1 MQLAYYPSPFS
12 KLSMWRELAAIAE
25 VPARSIGYMYG
36 LPFASEGDRAWA
48 EGRVARTGLTLSEI
62 EATRR
67 TARLARLHHRA
78 RLAADAAVRHGAT
91 HLGIWNGQGGH
102 RQVLVAAAREAGLR
116 GLFAELAPIAGHI
129 TLDPQGVNAAG
140 MLPGDPDYYRAWS
153 AANADRGLVEGW
165 RDRLVARAGKRREN
179 QGEAM
184 NGPFLFVPLQVRGD
198 TQIYALGGWIRRIET
213 FIDAVARAAEHLPAG
228 WRVVF
233 REHPSDKVGNAA
245 QLSRVVGPR
254 VTVDNTTD
262 TFELVRRSQGV
273 VTVNS
278 SVGLQAL
285 LLGRPVLVLGRANY
299 AVPGMVRMA
308 EGADAM
314 AAAFAAAPDWSY
326 DTRLTE
332 SFLRF
337 LAEEYYVPWPV
348 ADAAGRERVAVQA
361 RQRLDGRLTDWTQA

>member
-36 LPFASEGDRAWA
+36 LPFSSEKDRAWA
-48 EGRVARTGLTLSEI
+48 EGRVARTGLRLSEN
-62 EATRR
+62 EAARR

-78 RLAADAAVRHGAT
+78 RLAVDAAVRHGAT

-140 MLPGDPDYYRAWS
+140 MLPTEPDYYRAWS
-153 AANADRGLVEGW
+153 AANADQGLVEGW
-165 RDRLVARAGKRREN
+165 RNRLVARAGMRREN
-179 QGEAM
+179 QGEAT

-213 FIDAVARAAEHLPAG
+213 LIDVVARAAEHLPAG

-254 VTVDNTTD
+254 VAVDNTTD
-262 TFELVRRSQGV
+262 TFQLVRRSQGV

-348 ADAAGRERVAVQA
+348 ADAADRERVAAQV
-361 RQRLDGRLTDWTQA
+361 RRRLDGRLTDWTQA